1 VSRLKFPVTQEVK
14 KRWSFIPPLFRSNCQ
29 DGRYLKTEKE
39 KNKIYEYFAAT
50 HMLCFFILMLD
61 LVLSSNMYNRNIYPF
76 ISIRFILLVILV
88 MLGVVLL
95 YHTKSYLYRKNF
107 SHYFLM
113 ELAYVVFPLLAVGL
127 TLIIFKDSLIY
138 TQVLFILPVL
148 IASTTMGKTPGLVM
162 SAVCAVCLVFYQV
175 VEAAKPFV
183 QALESELFI
192 ISMMCVIGWFTGEMT
207 DIAQQNQER
216 LKANLKHLR
225 EEINRRQKA
234 EERLRMLSGA
244 LEQSPSSVVIADTGG
259 NIEYVN
265 SKFTSITGYLPGEVT
280 GKNMFELVDGQ
291 PHDRAEQIWNVIK
304 AGREWKK
311 ELLSKRKNNETYWN
325 AVSIAPFKNA
335 AGEITHF
342 LRVAED
348 ITERKRVEKEMA
360 RLEQLNLVGEMAAG
374 IGHEIR
380 NPLTTVSGFLQL
392 LKRKE
397 KSAEYMVYYELML
410 DELNRAN
417 AIITEFLSMAKN
429 KAVNKK
435 RQNLN
440 RILKNIIP
448 LIEADAAT
456 RNNYVKIELKDIPD
470 LFLDEKEMRQL
481 IFNLVRNGL
490 EAMPAGGVLTISTYV
505 EGNETVLAV
514 RDQGKG
520 IKPDVLEKIGT
531 PFFTT
536 KDCGT
541 GLGLSVCF
549 SIAGRHDAVINFDT
563 GPAGTVFYVR
573 FKLPDIN
580 G

>member
-1 VSRLKFPVTQEVK
+1 VSRLKFPVAQEVK

-29 DGRYLKTEKE
+29 DGRCLKTEKE
-39 KNKIYEYFAAT
+39 KNKIYEYVTAT
-50 HMLCFFILMLD
+50 HMLCIIILMLD
-61 LVLSSNMYNRNIYPF
+61 LVLSSNMYNRNVYPF

-107 SHYFLM
+107 SHYFLVD
-113 ELAYVVFPLLAVGL
+113 LAYVVFPLLAVGL
-127 TLIIFKDSLIY
+127 ILVIFKDSLIY

-162 SAVCAVCLVFYQV
+162 SAVCAAFLVLYQV
-175 VEAAKPFV
+175 IGETKPFV

-192 ISMMCVIGWFTGEMT
+192 ISTMCVIGWFTGEMM

-216 LKANLKHLR
+216 LKENLKHLR
-225 EEINRRQKA
+225 QEIDRREKA
-234 EERLRMLSGA
+234 EERLRMLSSA
-244 LEQSPSSVVIADTGG
+244 LEQSPSSVVIADTRG

-265 SKFTSITGYLPGEVT
+265 AKFTSITGYLPGEVT

-291 PHDRAEQIWNVIK
+291 PCDQAEQIWSVIK
-304 AGREWKK
+304 AGREWRK
-311 ELLSKRKNNETYWN
+311 ELPGKRKNNEVYWN
-325 AVSIAPFKNA
+325 AVSIAPFRNA
-335 AGEITHF
+335 AGKITHF

-348 ITERKRVEKEMA
+348 ITERKLVEKEMA

-397 KSAEYMVYYELML
+397 KCAEYMTYYELML
-410 DELNRAN
+410 EELNRAN

-429 KAVNKK
+429 KAVDKK

-456 RNNYVKIELKDIPD
+456 RKNHVKMELADIPD
-470 LFLDEKEMRQL
+470 LFLDGTEMRQL
-481 IFNLVRNGL
+481 VFNLVRNGL

-505 EGNETVLAV
+505 DVNEVVLAV

-520 IKPDVLEKIGT
+520 IEPDAVEKIGT

-541 GLGLSVCF
+541 GLGLSICF